1 MTKNKPVLPNMTWQP
16 IPTFDPATIAAPAPA
31 TAPLSAPAPA
41 PMDDMDCST
50 TTTATN
56 ATATPAP
63 APAPKR
69 KATTA
74 KKAPMRQRGLHL
86 EDGTILK
93 LRIEALQRGMTA
105 SRLANQI
112 LSKALA
118 S

>member
-1 MTKNKPVLPNMTWQP
+1 MTKNKAVLPNMQWQP
-16 IPTFDPATIAAPAPA
+16 IEAFDPALIA
-31 TAPLSAPAPA
+31 APAPA
-41 PMDDMDCST
+41 PMDVDCST
-50 TTTATN
+50 TTTATD
-56 ATATPAP
+56 ATVTPAP

-86 EDGTILK
+86 EDDTILK

>member
-50 TTTATN
+50 ITTATD

-74 KKAPMRQRGLHL
+74 KKTPMRQRGLHL

>member
-1 MTKNKPVLPNMTWQP
+1 MTKNKAVLPNMQWQP
-16 IPTFDPATIAAPAPA
+16 LPAFDPATIAAP
-31 TAPLSAPAPA
+31 APAPA

-50 TTTATN
+50 ITTATD

>member
-1 MTKNKPVLPNMTWQP
+1 MTKNKAVLPNMQWQP
-16 IPTFDPATIAAPAPA
+16 IEAFDPATIA
-31 TAPLSAPAPA
+31 
-41 PMDDMDCST
+41 
-50 TTTATN
+50 
-56 ATATPAP
+56 

-86 EDGTILK
+86 EDDTILK

>member
-1 MTKNKPVLPNMTWQP
+1 MTKNKAVLPNMQWQP
-16 IPTFDPATIAAPAPA
+16 IEAFDPATIAAPVPV
-31 TAPLSAPAPA
+31 
-41 PMDDMDCST
+41 DVDC
-50 TTTATN
+50 TTTATD
-56 ATATPAP
+56 ATATPAI
-63 APAPKR
+63 AQAPKR

>member
-16 IPTFDPATIAAPAPA
+16 IPTFDPATIAAPAP
-31 TAPLSAPAPA
+31 LSAPAPA
-41 PMDDMDCST
+41 PVDVDC
-50 TTTATN
+50 TTTATD

-69 KATTA
+69 KTTTA
-74 KKAPMRQRGLHL
+74 KKSQMRQRGLHL
-86 EDGTILK
+86 EDATILK

>member
-1 MTKNKPVLPNMTWQP
+1 MTKNKAVLPNMQWQP
-16 IPTFDPATIAAPAPA
+16 IEAFDPATIAAPAPA
-31 TAPLSAPAPA
+31 PV
-41 PMDDMDCST
+41 DVDC
-50 TTTATN
+50 TTTATD
-56 ATATPAP
+56 ATATPTP

>member
-31 TAPLSAPAPA
+31 PLSAPAPA
-41 PMDDMDCST
+41 SMAVDCSNT
-50 TTTATN
+50 ITATD
-56 ATATPAP
+56 ATETPAP

-86 EDGTILK
+86 EDATILK
-93 LRIEALQRGMTA
+93 LRMEALQRGVTA

>member
-1 MTKNKPVLPNMTWQP
+1 MTKNKAVLPNMQWQP
-16 IPTFDPATIAAPAPA
+16 IEAFDPATIAAPAPA
-31 TAPLSAPAPA
+31 PV
-41 PMDDMDCST
+41 DVDC
-50 TTTATN
+50 TTTATD
-56 ATATPAP
+56 ATETPAP

>member
-31 TAPLSAPAPA
+31 PAPLSAPAPA
-41 PMDDMDCST
+41 PMDDMDCSI
-50 TTTATN
+50 TTTATD
-56 ATATPAP
+56 ATETPAP

-86 EDGTILK
+86 EDATILK
-93 LRIEALQRGMTA
+93 LRMEALQRGVTA

>member
-1 MTKNKPVLPNMTWQP
+1 MTKNKAVLPNMQWQP
-16 IPTFDPATIAAPAPA
+16 IEAFDPATIAAPAPA
-31 TAPLSAPAPA
+31 QAPASV
-41 PMDDMDCST
+41 DVDCP
-50 TTTATN
+50 TTATD

-86 EDGTILK
+86 EVGTILK

>member
-1 MTKNKPVLPNMTWQP
+1 MTKNKAVLPNMQWQP
-16 IPTFDPATIAAPAPA
+16 IPTFDPATITPVTPETIPAGGDVVCQ
-31 TAPLSAPAPA
+31 S
-41 PMDDMDCST
+41 
-50 TTTATN
+50 N
-56 ATATPAP
+56 TPD

-69 KATTA
+69 KPTTA

-86 EDGTILK
+86 EDAVILK
-93 LRIEALQRGMTA
+93 LRVEALHRGMTA

>member
-1 MTKNKPVLPNMTWQP
+1 MTKNKAVLPNMQWQP
-16 IPTFDPATIAAPAPA
+16 IEAFDPALIA
-31 TAPLSAPAPA
+31 APAPA
-41 PMDDMDCST
+41 PMDVDCST
-50 TTTATN
+50 ITTATD
-56 ATATPAP
+56 ATVTPAP
-63 APAPKR
+63 APAPALALKR
-69 KATTA
+69 KTTIA

>member
-31 TAPLSAPAPA
+31 PAASASPAPA
-41 PMDDMDCST
+41 PMDVDCST
-50 TTTATN
+50 TTTATD

>member
-1 MTKNKPVLPNMTWQP
+1 MTKNKAVLPNMQWQP
-16 IPTFDPATIAAPAPA
+16 IEAFDPATIAAPAPA
-31 TAPLSAPAPA
+31 PV
-41 PMDDMDCST
+41 DVDC
-50 TTTATN
+50 TTTATD

-93 LRIEALQRGMTA
+93 LRMEALQRGMTA

>member
-1 MTKNKPVLPNMTWQP
+1 MTKNKAVLPNMQWQP
-16 IPTFDPATIAAPAPA
+16 IEAFDPATIAAPAPA
-31 TAPLSAPAPA
+31 PLSAPAPA
-41 PMDDMDCST
+41 PMDVDCSI
-50 TTTATN
+50 TTTATD

>member
-1 MTKNKPVLPNMTWQP
+1 MTKNKAVLPNMQWQP
-16 IPTFDPATIAAPAPA
+16 IEAFDPATIAAPAPA
-31 TAPLSAPAPA
+31 QAPASV
-41 PMDDMDCST
+41 DVDCP
-50 TTTATN
+50 TTATD

-69 KATTA
+69 KTTTA

>member
-1 MTKNKPVLPNMTWQP
+1 MTKNKAVLPNMQWQP
-16 IPTFDPATIAAPAPA
+16 IEAFDPATIAAPAPA
-31 TAPLSAPAPA
+31 QAPAS
-41 PMDDMDCST
+41 DDVDCP
-50 TTTATN
+50 TTATD

-69 KATTA
+69 KTTTA

>member
-31 TAPLSAPAPA
+31 PV
-41 PMDDMDCST
+41 DVDC
-50 TTTATN
+50 TTTATD
-56 ATATPAP
+56 ATETPAP

-74 KKAPMRQRGLHL
+74 KKSPMRQRGLHL

>member
-1 MTKNKPVLPNMTWQP
+1 MTKNKAVLPNMQWQP
-16 IPTFDPATIAAPAPA
+16 IEAFDPATIAAPAPA
-31 TAPLSAPAPA
+31 PV
-41 PMDDMDCST
+41 DVDC
-50 TTTATN
+50 TTTATD

-69 KATTA
+69 KTTTA

>member
-1 MTKNKPVLPNMTWQP
+1 MTKNKAVLPNMQWQP
-16 IPTFDPATIAAPAPA
+16 IEAFDPATIAAPAPA
-31 TAPLSAPAPA
+31 PI
-41 PMDDMDCST
+41 DVDC
-50 TTTATN
+50 TTTATD

-63 APAPKR
+63 APTPKR
-69 KATTA
+69 KTTTA
-74 KKAPMRQRGLHL
+74 KKSPMRQRGLHL
-86 EDGTILK
+86 EDATILK

>member
-1 MTKNKPVLPNMTWQP
+1 MTKNKAVLPNMQWQP
-16 IPTFDPATIAAPAPA
+16 LPAFDPATIAAPAP
-31 TAPLSAPAPA
+31 TPAPAPA

>member
-31 TAPLSAPAPA
+31 PAPLASAAPAPV
-41 PMDDMDCST
+41 DVDC
-50 TTTATN
+50 TTTATD

-69 KATTA
+69 KTTTA

>member
-1 MTKNKPVLPNMTWQP
+1 MTKNKAVLPNMQWQP
-16 IPTFDPATIAAPAPA
+16 LPAFDPATIAAP
-31 TAPLSAPAPA
+31 APAPA

-93 LRIEALQRGMTA
+93 LRIEALQRGITA

>member
-1 MTKNKPVLPNMTWQP
+1 MTKNKAVLPNMQWQP
-16 IPTFDPATIAAPAPA
+16 IEAFDPATIAAPAPA
-31 TAPLSAPAPA
+31 QAPASV
-41 PMDDMDCST
+41 DVDCP
-50 TTTATN
+50 TTATD

-63 APAPKR
+63 KR
-69 KATTA
+69 KTTTA

>member
-1 MTKNKPVLPNMTWQP
+1 MTKNKAVLPNMQWQP
-16 IPTFDPATIAAPAPA
+16 IEAFDPATIAAPAPA
-31 TAPLSAPAPA
+31 QAPASVDVGCP
-41 PMDDMDCST
+41 
-50 TTTATN
+50 TTATD
-56 ATATPAP
+56 ATETPAP

>member
-1 MTKNKPVLPNMTWQP
+1 MTKNKPVLPNLQWQP
-16 IPTFDPATIAAPAPA
+16 IETFDPATIAAPAPA

-41 PMDDMDCST
+41 PIDVDCST
-50 TTTATN
+50 TTTATD

>member
-1 MTKNKPVLPNMTWQP
+1 MTKNKAVLPNMQWQP
-16 IPTFDPATIAAPAPA
+16 IETFDPATIAAPAPA
-31 TAPLSAPAPA
+31 PAPV
-41 PMDDMDCST
+41 DVDC
-50 TTTATN
+50 TTTATD

-112 LSKALA
+112 LSKALV

>member
-1 MTKNKPVLPNMTWQP
+1 MTKNKAVLPNMQWQP
-16 IPTFDPATIAAPAPA
+16 IETFDPATIAAPAPA
-31 TAPLSAPAPA
+31 PAPV
-41 PMDDMDCST
+41 DVDC
-50 TTTATN
+50 TTTATD

-112 LSKALA
+112 LNKALA

>member
-1 MTKNKPVLPNMTWQP
+1 MAKTSKTVLPNMEWQP
-16 IPTFDPATIAAPAPA
+16 IQTFDPAMIAVPAPGSTAAPAPMN
-31 TAPLSAPAPA
+31 LDCPA
-41 PMDDMDCST
+41 
-50 TTTATN
+50 TTTATD
-56 ATATPAP
+56 AAEP

-69 KATTA
+69 KPTTA

-86 EDGTILK
+86 EDSVILK

-112 LSKALA
+112 LGKALA

>member
-1 MTKNKPVLPNMTWQP
+1 MTKNKAVLPNMQWQP
-16 IPTFDPATIAAPAPA
+16 IETFDPTTIAAP
-31 TAPLSAPAPA
+31 TPAPA
-41 PMDDMDCST
+41 PVDVDC
-50 TTTATN
+50 TTTATD

>member
-1 MTKNKPVLPNMTWQP
+1 MTKNKAVLPNMQWQP
-16 IPTFDPATIAAPAPA
+16 IEAFDPATIAAPAPA
-31 TAPLSAPAPA
+31 PAPV
-41 PMDDMDCST
+41 DVDC
-50 TTTATN
+50 TTTATD

>member
-31 TAPLSAPAPA
+31 PAPLASAAPAPVYV
-41 PMDDMDCST
+41 DC
-50 TTTATN
+50 TTTATD

-69 KATTA
+69 KTTTA

>member
-16 IPTFDPATIAAPAPA
+16 IPTFDPATIAAPAQ
-31 TAPLSAPAPA
+31 APAPLASAA
-41 PMDDMDCST
+41 PASVDVDC
-50 TTTATN
+50 TTTATD